1 MHTNDMGVLPNLV
14 GSTLAEFMLE
24 GPRTHKENLANL
36 WNDVLGIY
44 GEDGFEAQMKS
55 RISAVT
61 KEMLGG
67 SKGIFYKVSRLKAA
81 ELRHLVPVLLELL
94 RRRDT
99 MTDRDGHRILA
110 FEAMAKALN
119 IVHTSTLFLSATQ
132 HAELKASYTSFL
144 EHYHMLREIA
154 AAKGLKLYNI
164 TFKFHGL
171 LHTIDYAKWCN
182 PSAHWCYG
190 FEDFMGKIVRA
201 AQSCSHATPPQ
212 FVGRKVVE
220 NYQLALH
227 LQMSQ

>member
-1 MHTNDMGVLPNLV
+1 MHTNDLGVLTHLV
-14 GSTLAEFMLE
+14 GSTIAEFMLE
-24 GPRTHKENLANL
+24 GPRTQKENVANV
-36 WNDVLGIY
+36 WNDVVGLY
-44 GEDGFEAQMKS
+44 GEAYFEMQRKN

-67 SKGIFYKVSRLKAA
+67 SKGSFYKVSRCKAA

-94 RRRDT
+94 KRRDT

-110 FEAMAKALN
+110 FEAMAKALS
-119 IVHTSTLFLSATQ
+119 IVHTSSLFLSASE
-132 HAELKASYTSFL
+132 HAELKASYTTFL
-144 EHYHMLREIA
+144 EHYHVLRQMA

-182 PSAHWCYG
+182 PSAHWRYG
-190 FEDFMGKIVRA
+190 FEDFMGKVVRA
-201 AQSCSHATPPQ
+201 AQSCSHASPPHPI
-212 FVGRKVVE
+212 GRKVLG
-220 NYQLALH
+220 NDQLGLH